1 MIKIILFVLFL
12 FVGFIFFKEFKNYK
26 KKALQR
32 ATDSF
37 EKGDIEKTEKI
48 YKNLIKKK
56 SPDYIQAM
64 DRLGR
69 FYYYR
74 KKYKKAKKVFEDLYE
89 LKLKKNNA
97 TSSAVNYL
105 SLIAN
110 KQGDYDLAIEYIIR
124 FEELGTGD
132 FILKSN
138 ASSSSAFLILSRCY
152 LKKGDIEKSE
162 TYLEKYFSMHAEQ
175 MEAGFKQQGENF
187 LELAEYDKA
196 KKCFEKIN
204 KKNLVKTEQSELS
217 HLLSMALLGKK
228 DYKNILEMDRNNSF
242 LMDNKSSLFFSIYS
256 TAIAYIKTGKFEEAK
271 KKLNLCFELV
281 VFMDLNNFY
290 NFYNF
295 SLLRH
300 YSLGILNSYEKKYKE
315 AEDCFKRNIE
325 IIEKIP
331 EIRYKYFMEKIN
343 IIFLKLLSLYELAR
357 INWSKKDPSKAKQYI
372 FLAINLIE
380 ALKIEEKKIIELK
393 EVGNEGSII
402 KKINNL
408 NLEINEKT

>member
-1 MIKIILFVLFL
+1 
-12 FVGFIFFKEFKNYK
+12 
-26 KKALQR
+26 
-32 ATDSF
+32 
-37 EKGDIEKTEKI
+37 
-48 YKNLIKKK
+48 
-56 SPDYIQAM
+56 
-64 DRLGR
+64 
-69 FYYYR
+69 
-74 KKYKKAKKVFEDLYE
+74 
-89 LKLKKNNA
+89 
-97 TSSAVNYL
+97 
-105 SLIAN
+105 
-110 KQGDYDLAIEYIIR
+110 
-124 FEELGTGD
+124 
-132 FILKSN
+132 
-138 ASSSSAFLILSRCY
+138 
-152 LKKGDIEKSE
+152 
-162 TYLEKYFSMHAEQ
+162 MHAEQ